1 MDTVLSVLITAGL
14 GTWLAYVWQ
23 QRSAK
28 QDRFFEASKTKYEQM
43 RAAARNLA
51 GLIGSRI
58 YATHRLCRI
67 SQSNEFFDEAK
78 ENFRRSVIEWNQNH
92 LQIDLDIRTLFT
104 DTAVTDFENLQGQ
117 LAALTNEVSRRL
129 ENVEAGDPPAYEL
142 MRKIETLRGNFFLF
156 LQGMIKEADHLF
168 RQMHFGVILQYNR
181 NDINRY
187 STTDLIKTLF
197 YGSEKESAV
206 LRSPTDFGL
215 PVSSRDA
222 RLGIDK

>member
-28 QDRFFEASKTKYEQM
+28 QDRYFDASKTQYEQM
-43 RAAARNLA
+43 RVAARHLA
-51 GLIGSRI
+51 GLIGDRI

-67 SQSNEFFDEAK
+67 SPSNEFFDEAK
-78 ENFRRSVIEWNQNH
+78 ENFRRSVIDWNRNH

-104 DTAVTDFENLQGQ
+104 DAAVTDFETLQGQ

-129 ENVEAGDPPAYEL
+129 ENVSAGDPPAYEL
-142 MRKIETLRGNFFLF
+142 LRKIETLRGSFFLF

-168 RQMHFGVILQYNR
+168 RQMHFGVILQYGR
-181 NDINRY
+181 NDLHRY
-187 STTDLIKTLF
+187 STIDLVKTLF
-197 YGSEKESAV
+197 QGSEQESAV
-206 LRSPTDFGL
+206 LRSPTDFGM

-222 RLGIDK
+222 RLGINK

>member
-28 QDRFFEASKTKYEQM
+28 QDRYFDASKTEYEQM

-67 SQSNEFFDEAK
+67 SQANEFFDEAK
-78 ENFRRSVIEWNQNH
+78 ENFRQSVIEWNRNH
-92 LQIDLDIRTLFT
+92 LQVDLDIRTLFT
-104 DTAVTDFENLQGQ
+104 GSSVTDFEYLQVQ

-129 ENVEAGDPPAYEL
+129 ESVSPGDPPAYEL
-142 MRKIETLRGNFFLF
+142 MRKIETLRGHFFTF
-156 LQGMIKEADHLF
+156 LQGMIKEADHVF
-168 RQMHFGVILQYNR
+168 RQMHFGVLLQYNR
-181 NDINRY
+181 HDISRY
-187 STTDLIKTLF
+187 STADLLKTLF
-197 YGSEKESAV
+197 QGSEQESAV

-215 PVSSRDA
+215 PVNSRDA
-222 RLGIDK
+222 RLGINK